1 VGNHAAVRATVAVAV
16 LLLRRP
22 VASRRGSYVITVTA
36 DAFSQIAEAS
46 KDDNFASINV
56 AVRDNH
62 VEPT

>member
-1 VGNHAAVRATVAVAV
+1 
-16 LLLRRP
+16 
-22 VASRRGSYVITVTA
+22 VASRRGSDVITVTA

-46 KDDNFASINV
+46 KDDNFASINA